1 MEKVLLPNGLEV
13 FCQNR
18 AELMHFYE
26 DIFEKQ
32 IYVQRGIHLSNG
44 ARVFDVG
51 ANAGTFTLFVQTSW
65 PGAEI
70 FAFEPAP
77 PTFEAL
83 SRNAA
88 RYAPR
93 ARLFNAGISDQP
105 GTAELTYYPLSTG
118 MSSFHA
124 DEAEEREAL
133 EAVLL
138 NEAQRGDE
146 GARALL
152 RHSEDYLEERL
163 KNETFTCRLM
173 TLSEVIR
180 RHGVEQVDLLKIDVQ
195 KCELEVLRGLEEEDW
210 PRIGQVVVEVHDLEG
225 RAAELRELLELH
237 GFEVDA
243 VQDELYRG
251 SIMYNVYGIRP
262 GWRVR
267 PNPGEK
273 RPGRARGDIAGR
285 AENQRRALGGAAAMR
300 NARRRG
306 GK

>member
-1 MEKVLLPNGLEV
+1 MEKVLLPNGFEV

-26 DIFEKQ
+26 DIFDKR
-32 IYVQRGIHLSNG
+32 IYVQRGIRLGDG
-44 ARVFDVG
+44 ACVFDVG

-65 PGAEI
+65 PGTEVYS
-70 FAFEPAP
+70 FEPSP

-93 ARLFNAGISDQP
+93 ARLFNVGVSDASGSAQF
-105 GTAELTYYPLSTG
+105 THYPKSTG

-133 EAVLL
+133 QAVLL

-152 RHSEDYLEERL
+152 RHSEDYLAERL
-163 KNETFTCRLM
+163 RSETYSCQLV
-173 TLSEVIR
+173 TLSEMIR
-180 RHGVEQVDLLKIDVQ
+180 RFRVERVDLLKIDVQ
-195 KCELEVLRGLEEEDW
+195 KCELEVLQGLDDEHW
-210 PRIGQVVVEVHDLEG
+210 PRIGQVVVEVHDKDG
-225 RAAELRELLELH
+225 RVAELCALLESH
-237 GFEVDA
+237 GFEVDG

-251 SIMYNVYGIRP
+251 SIMVNVYGIRP
-262 GWRVR
+262 GWRVQPSRAARPPVRNR
-267 PNPGEK
+267 PNMAA
-273 RPGRARGDIAGR
+273 RAAS
-285 AENQRRALGGAAAMR
+285 QRRALGQAMAMR
-300 NARRRG
+300 AARRKNVR
-306 GK
+306 